1 MTDQLVP
8 QSKSQTQLQLQSQLQ
23 KMSDEKGYLRQL
35 STDLKKKVLR
45 KLSEKLNTKK
55 LELLELNKK
64 DLSEYKMSPSYQK
77 AFEDRLTLTEMRLQ
91 QMADSLLTVAGLKDL
106 VGETV
111 EEKKLEN
118 GLHLKRVRA
127 PLGLIFLIF
136 ESRPNV
142 ITEAFSMAFMSG
154 NGLILKGG
162 KESKYTSQGLYR
174 LIQESLAEEK
184 IHGEV
189 FWGIEDP
196 SRSVTDFL
204 MKQERWIDVLIPR
217 GGEALIEYVTQHSRI
232 PIIKNDRGLCHLYVH
247 SKADL
252 EMALAILVN
261 AKTQRPGVCNSIET
275 LLVDESIASDFLP
288 QMYPVM
294 LNKGVE
300 FFVCEA
306 THKILLGKASVFLA
320 TLDSFKTE
328 YLDLKL
334 NIKLVSGL
342 EEALQHI
349 ERYGSRH
356 SEAIITSDAAVAKH
370 FESAV
375 DAAVVYWNAS
385 TRFTDGGQFGMG
397 GEIGISTQ
405 KLQVRGPIG
414 MEALTSSR
422 WIVEG
427 QGQTRK

>member
-1 MTDQLVP
+1 MTDQLLSQM
-8 QSKSQTQLQLQSQLQ
+8 QSELQSQLN
-23 KMSDEKGYLRQL
+23 KMSEQKTYLRQL
-35 STDLKKKVLR
+35 TTDAKKKVIMR
-45 KLSEKLNTKK
+45 LSKK
-55 LELLELNKK
+55 IKTNISVLLELNKM
-64 DLSEYKMSPSYQK
+64 DLFEYKNNPFYQK
-77 AFEDRLTLTEMRLQ
+77 AFEDRLTLTESRLQ
-91 QMADSLLTVAGLKDL
+91 QMAEGLETVAGLMDL
-106 VGETV
+106 IGEIV
-111 EEKKLEN
+111 EEKTLEN
-118 GLHLKRVRA
+118 GLHLKKVRA

-142 ITEAFSMAFMSG
+142 ITEAFSLAFLSG

-162 KESKYTSQGLYR
+162 KESKHTSQGLYR
-174 LIQESLAEEK
+174 LIYESLLEEK
-184 IHGEV
+184 IKSEV
-189 FWGIEDP
+189 FWGIEDT
-196 SRSVTDFL
+196 SRMVTDFL
-204 MKQERWIDVLIPR
+204 MQQDSWIDVLIPR
-217 GGEALIEYVTQHSRI
+217 GGEALIEYVTEHSRI

-247 SKADL
+247 SNAEL
-252 EMALAILVN
+252 EMALNILVN

-275 LLVDESIASDFLP
+275 LLVDESIAVDFLL

-306 THKILLGKASVFLA
+306 SHQILLGKASVFLA
-320 TLDSFKTE
+320 TQESFKTE

-370 FESAV
+370 FESFV

-405 KLQVRGPIG
+405 KLQVRGPVG

>member
-1 MTDQLVP
+1 M
-8 QSKSQTQLQLQSQLQ
+8 
-23 KMSDEKGYLRQL
+23 
-35 STDLKKKVLR
+35 
-45 KLSEKLNTKK
+45 
-55 LELLELNKK
+55 
-64 DLSEYKMSPSYQK
+64 SEYKNSPSYQK
-77 AFEDRLTLTEMRLQ
+77 AFEDRLTLTEQRLQ
-91 QMADSLLTVAGLKDL
+91 QMAEGLLTVVELKDL
-106 VGETV
+106 VGEV
-111 EEKKLEN
+111 IEERVLEN
-118 GLHLKRVRA
+118 GLLLKRVRA

-142 ITEAFSMAFMSG
+142 ITEAFSLAFMSG

-162 KESKYTSQGLYR
+162 KESKHTSQGLYR
-174 LIQESLAEEK
+174 LIQESLLEEK

-189 FWGIEDP
+189 FWGIEDT
-196 SRSVTDFL
+196 SRTITDFL

-217 GGEALIEYVTQHSRI
+217 GGDALIEYVTQHSRI

-247 SKADL
+247 HKADL
-252 EMALAILVN
+252 EMALNILVN

-275 LLVDESIASDFLP
+275 LLVDERMASDFLL

-300 FFVCEA
+300 FFVCEP
-306 THKILLGKASVFLA
+306 THKILFGKASVFLA
-320 TLDSFKTE
+320 TSDSFKTE

-356 SEAIITSDAAVAKH
+356 SEAIITSDAAVARY
-370 FESAV
+370 FETMV

-405 KLQVRGPIG
+405 KLQVRGPVG

-422 WIVEG
+422 WIVKGE
-427 QGQTRK
+427 GQTRK